1 MIIYHQRN
9 VATFKGGHTF
19 YWPLQPIIQQRI
31 SATSAAAANTM
42 IQQARGLHR
51 FVFPRVFGRV
61 N

>member
-1 MIIYHQRN
+1 MIIYHQSN
-9 VATFKGGHTF
+9 IAAFKGGHTF

-42 IQQARGLHR
+42 IQQARSLHR
-51 FVFPRVFGRV
+51 FTFTRIFGRI